1 MNRLHKKG
9 VWRIGLDGGIGMRI
23 YYFNFNYL
31 VRKVI
36 TVLLA
41 LLFVLL
47 VFKVIQYNLFKP
59 AISNF
64 DPIYQGSTDQKK
76 IALTCN
82 VVWGE
87 EYIPEMLDV
96 LKKNNVSMTFFMG
109 GQWVK
114 DFPELTKE
122 IAKNHELGNHS
133 YSHPHPTFISKS
145 KNINEIKK
153 TEEAIFELT
162 KVRTCLY
169 APPYGEFNKTVLE
182 AAGESGY
189 LTILWSIDT
198 IDWQR
203 PEPATI
209 LKRVSDKA
217 HNGAIVLMHP
227 TAPTVKALPA
237 IITVLR
243 EKGYK
248 LTTVSDIL
256 NIK

>member
-1 MNRLHKKG
+1 
-9 VWRIGLDGGIGMRI
+9 MRI

-31 VRKVI
+31 VRRAI

-41 LLFVLL
+41 LLFILL
-47 VFKVIQYNLFKP
+47 LFKVIHYNLFQP
-59 AISNF
+59 AITNF
-64 DPIYQGSTDQKK
+64 DPIYQGSTEHKK

-87 EYIPEMLDV
+87 EYIPQMLEI

-109 GQWVK
+109 GQWVN

-145 KNINEIKK
+145 ENMREIKR
-153 TEEAIFELT
+153 TEDIIYELT
-162 KVRTCLY
+162 KIRTRLY

-189 LTILWSIDT
+189 QTILWSIDT

-203 PEPATI
+203 PAPETI
-209 LKRVSDKA
+209 VNRVTDKA

-227 TAPTVKALPA
+227 TDPTVKALPS
-237 IITVLR
+237 IIDALR
-243 EKGYK
+243 KKGYQ
-248 LTTVSDIL
+248 LTTVSDVL
-256 NIK
+256 DIK

>member
-1 MNRLHKKG
+1 
-9 VWRIGLDGGIGMRI
+9 MRI
-23 YYFNFNYL
+23 YYLNFNYL
-31 VRKVI
+31 IRRAI

-41 LLFVLL
+41 LLFILL
-47 VFKVIQYNLFKP
+47 LFKVVQYNLFKP

-87 EYIPEMLDV
+87 EYIPGMLEV

-109 GQWVK
+109 GKWVE

-145 KNINEIKK
+145 ENISEIKQ
-153 TEEAIFELT
+153 TDEAVYKIT
-162 KVRTCLY
+162 KVRTRLY
-169 APPYGEFNKTVLE
+169 APPYGEFNKTVLQ

-189 LTILWSIDT
+189 RTILWSIDT
-198 IDWQR
+198 IDWER
-203 PEPATI
+203 PAPDTI
-209 LKRVSDKA
+209 VKRVTGKA

-227 TAPTVKALPA
+227 TDPTVKALPS
-237 IITVLR
+237 IIAALKG
-243 EKGYK
+243 KGYQ
-248 LTTVSDIL
+248 LTTVSDVL
-256 NIK
+256 GIK